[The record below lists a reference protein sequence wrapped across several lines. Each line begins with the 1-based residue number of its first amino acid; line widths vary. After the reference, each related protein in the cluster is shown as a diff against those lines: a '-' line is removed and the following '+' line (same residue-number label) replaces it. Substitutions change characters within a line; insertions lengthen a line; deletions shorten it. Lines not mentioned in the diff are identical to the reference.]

1 MSFLSPGARR
11 WGDGVARST
20 LILDRVTQVSPPPD
34 GGGPKT
40 PYPGEVRTLEPLYP
54 RDDRDQIRRALLTLL
69 RGTGLPVAFGGM
81 VQPGGPPRMTITELA
96 GTSTAALR
104 GLAIN
109 AGAGLGGKALALG
122 LPLRVDD
129 YPEARSISHEYDGPV
144 AAEGLRSVVAV
155 PIVVR
160 REVRAVL
167 YGAVRQRLALGDRLV
182 AAAVHAGRELERRL
196 TDRDAAR
203 TALTTLRT
211 AAPRPAGSAP
221 DAALDPGAAGP
232 DWEEVR
238 QAHAELRGLL
248 RRIDDPELRD
258 RLDAV
263 ADRLAG
269 AVTRPEGATP
279 APASPLSPRETDV
292 LACVALGCTNADV
305 AEQLGLRP
313 ETVKSYLRS
322 AMRKLG
328 AHTRLEVVV
337 AARRAALLP

>member
-1 MSFLSPGARR
+1 M
-11 WGDGVARST
+11 
-20 LILDRVTQVSPPPD
+20 
-34 GGGPKT
+34 
-40 PYPGEVRTLEPLYP
+40 RTLEQLYP
-54 RDDRDQIRRALLTLL
+54 HDDGDQIRAALLTLL

-81 VQPGGPPRMTITELA
+81 VQSGGPPRMTISELA
-96 GTSTAALR
+96 GTTTTALR
-104 GLAIN
+104 GLAIT

-122 LPLRVDD
+122 LPLRVND
-129 YPEARSISHEYDGPV
+129 YPVARSISHEYDGPV
-144 AAEGLRSVVAV
+144 AAEGLRSVLAV
-155 PIVVR
+155 PVVVR

-167 YGAVRQRLALGDRLV
+167 YGAIRQRLSLGDRLV
-182 AAAVHAGRELERRL
+182 AAAVEAGRDLERRL
-196 TDRDAAR
+196 ADRDAAR
-203 TALTTLRT
+203 AALATLGTARR
-211 AAPRPAGSAP
+211 PDRNPAGP
-221 DAALDPGAAGP
+221 E
-232 DWEEVR
+232 WEQVR

-269 AVTRPEGATP
+269 AVRSPGTP
-279 APASPLSPRETDV
+279 TPTTPLSPRETDV

-305 AEQLGLRP
+305 ADQLGLRP

-337 AARRAALLP
+337 AARRAGLLP

>member
-1 MSFLSPGARR
+1 V
-11 WGDGVARST
+11 VARVAPAA
-20 LILDRVTQVSPPPD
+20 REVTTV
-34 GGGPKT
+34 
-40 PYPGEVRTLEPLYP
+40 EALYP
-54 RDDRDQIRRALLTLL
+54 HDDADQIRHALLTLL
-69 RGTGLPVAFGGM
+69 RGTGLPVAFGGL
-81 VQPGGPPRMTITELA
+81 VQPGGPARMTITELA

-104 GLAIN
+104 GLAID

-129 YPEARSISHEYDGPV
+129 YPAARSISHEYDGPV

-155 PIVVR
+155 PVVVR
-160 REVRAVL
+160 RQVRAVL
-167 YGAVRQRLALGDRLV
+167 YGAVRQRLALGDRLM
-182 AAAVHAGRELERRL
+182 AAAVEASRDLERRL
-196 TDRDAAR
+196 ADRDAAR
-203 TALTTLRT
+203 TAMTTLRVARRRGT
-211 AAPRPAGSAP
+211 TR
-221 DAALDPGAAGP
+221 PGATAVDGGAVPVKRAGGP
-232 DWEEVR
+232 DGPEWEQVR

-248 RRIDDPELRD
+248 RRIDDPVLRD

-269 AVTRPEGATP
+269 AVTPRDEGVGSAV
-279 APASPLSPRETDV
+279 PLSPRETDV
-292 LACVALGCTNADV
+292 LACVAMGCTNAEV

-337 AARRAALLP
+337 AARRAGLLP

>member
-1 MSFLSPGARR
+1 M
-11 WGDGVARST
+11 T
-20 LILDRVTQVSPPPD
+20 
-34 GGGPKT
+34 
-40 PYPGEVRTLEPLYP
+40 LYP
-54 RDDRDQIRRALLTLL
+54 RDDADQLSGALLTLR
-69 RGTGLPVAFGGM
+69 RGTGLPVAFGGL
-81 VQPGGPPRMTITELA
+81 VQAGGPARMTITELA

-104 GLAIN
+104 GLAIQ

-129 YPEARSISHEYDGPV
+129 YAVARSISHEYDAPV
-144 AAEGLRSVVAV
+144 SAEGLRSVVAV
-155 PIVVR
+155 PVVVH

-167 YGAVRQRLALGDRLV
+167 YGAVRQRLPLGDRLV
-182 AAAVHAGRELERRL
+182 AAAVDVARDLERRL
-196 TDRDAAR
+196 VDRDAVRA
-203 TALTTLRT
+203 ALTTLR
-211 AAPRPAGSAP
+211 AVPAHAEGQPAGP
-221 DAALDPGAAGP
+221 E
-232 DWEEVR
+232 WEQVR

-269 AVTRPEGATP
+269 AVARPERP
-279 APASPLSPRETDV
+279 PSAPTLSPRETDV

-337 AARRAALLP
+337 AARRAGLLP

>member
-1 MSFLSPGARR
+1 MT
-11 WGDGVARST
+11 W
-20 LILDRVTQVSPPPD
+20 VSPPPD
-34 GGGPKT
+34 GGGRSST
-40 PYPGEVRTLEPLYP
+40 DGEVSRLEPLYP
-54 RDDRDQIRRALLTLL
+54 HDDGDQIQHALLMLR
-69 RGTGLPVAFGGM
+69 RGTALPVAFGGM
-81 VQPGGPPRMTITELA
+81 VQAGGPTRMTITELA

-129 YPEARSISHEYDGPV
+129 YPVARSISHEYDGPV
-144 AAEGLRSVVAV
+144 AAEGLRSVLAV
-155 PIVVR
+155 PVVVHR
-160 REVRAVL
+160 QVRAVL

-182 AAAVHAGRELERRL
+182 AAAVEAGRDLERRL
-196 TDRDAAR
+196 TDRETAR
-203 TALTTLRT
+203 AALTTLRT
-211 AAPRPAGSAP
+211 AASLRPTDGRSALGSES
-221 DAALDPGAAGP
+221 GGP
-232 DWEEVR
+232 DWEQVR

-269 AVTRPEGATP
+269 AVNRPAGSAAVP
-279 APASPLSPRETDV
+279 VALSPRETDV

-305 AEQLGLRP
+305 ADQLGLRP

-337 AARRAALLP
+337 AARRAGLLP

>member
-1 MSFLSPGARR
+1 MATGRP
-11 WGDGVARST
+11 VA
-20 LILDRVTQVSPPPD
+20 
-34 GGGPKT
+34 
-40 PYPGEVRTLEPLYP
+40 GEVRTLEPLYP
-54 RDDRDQIRRALLTLL
+54 RDDGDQIRRALLTLL

-96 GTSTAALR
+96 GTTTAALR

-122 LPLRVDD
+122 LPLRVND
-129 YPEARSISHEYDGPV
+129 YPVARSISHEYDGPV

-155 PIVVR
+155 PVVVH

-182 AAAVHAGRELERRL
+182 ATAVGAGRELERRL

-203 TALTTLRT
+203 AALTTLRT
-211 AAPRPAGSAP
+211 AAPRPVDRGGSP
-221 DAALDPGAAGP
+221 DAVLDPGVAGP

-269 AVTRPEGATP
+269 AVTRPEGGGP
-279 APASPLSPRETDV
+279 APANPLSPRETDV

-305 AEQLGLRP
+305 ADQLGLRP

-337 AARRAALLP
+337 AARRAGLLP

>member
-1 MSFLSPGARR
+1 MAGTPRR
-11 WGDGVARST
+11 RE
-20 LILDRVTQVSPPPD
+20 VS
-34 GGGPKT
+34 
-40 PYPGEVRTLEPLYP
+40 TLEPLYP
-54 RDDRDQIRRALLTLL
+54 HDDGDQIRRALLTLR

-81 VQPGGPPRMTITELA
+81 VQSGGPTRMTITELA

-129 YPEARSISHEYDGPV
+129 YPLARSISHEYDGPV
-144 AAEGLRSVVAV
+144 AAEGLRSVLAV
-155 PIVVR
+155 PVVVHR
-160 REVRAVL
+160 QVRAVL

-182 AAAVHAGRELERRL
+182 AAAVEAGRDLERRL
-196 TDRDAAR
+196 TDRDATRA
-203 TALTTLRT
+203 ALTTLRT
-211 AAPRPAGSAP
+211 ATRPRPERDG
-221 DAALDPGAAGP
+221 AGP
-232 DWEEVR
+232 EWEQVR

-269 AVTRPEGATP
+269 AVNRPGGGATVP
-279 APASPLSPRETDV
+279 STLSPRETDV

-305 AEQLGLRP
+305 ADQLGLRP

-337 AARRAALLP
+337 AARRAGLLP